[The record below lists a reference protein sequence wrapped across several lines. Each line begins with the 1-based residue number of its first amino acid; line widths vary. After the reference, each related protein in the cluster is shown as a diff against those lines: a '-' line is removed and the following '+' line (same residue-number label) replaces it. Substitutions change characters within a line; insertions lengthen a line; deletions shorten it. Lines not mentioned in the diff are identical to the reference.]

1 MSTLF
6 VVAALSVLGVA
17 VLPGVFHLL
26 GWAKRA

>member
-6 VVAALSVLGVA
+6 VTAALSVLGVA
-17 VLPGVFHLL
+17 VLPIVFRLA